1 MFNIFQWVGP
11 ANGPRPAIGKCGLE
25 EKLRGEVFGVQG
37 VEWTAVMK
45 SLKKNPMTVISS
57 HEFPIKSKLVVN

>member
-11 ANGPRPAIGKCGLE
+11 ANGPRPGTGKHGLE

-45 SLKKNPMTVISS
+45 V
-57 HEFPIKSKLVVN
+57 